1 MTCKL
6 IQEIMKEAKHKLVE
20 NSILNDDLDQV
31 NNNCNKFLNE
41 IKKEH
46 KNRLN
51 DPVVAELNTLH
62 NNRFIDWN
70 EIERERILSSYD
82 KEEANF
88 QTILNETDI
97 FI

>member
-20 NSILNDDLDQV
+20 NSILDDDLDQV
-31 NNNCNKFLNE
+31 NNNCNIFLNE

>member
-20 NSILNDDLDQV
+20 NSILNDVNELINLEGDLDQV
-31 NNNCNKFLNE
+31 NNNCNIFLNE

-46 KNRLN
+46 KKRLN

-62 NNRFIDWN
+62 NNRFIDRN
-70 EIERERILSSYD
+70 EIENI
-82 KEEANF
+82 
-88 QTILNETDI
+88 I
-97 FI
+97 FLR